1 MIYESEKVSYPDPDT
16 GVQMTRLTGWRANS
30 NHLYFTNNCFY
41 ESGKKIVFES
51 DRGNAHNL
59 FSMDLETGI
68 IDQLTDFPV
77 LPYPRSYGFLESFVD
92 PVQENCCF
100 FAEDTLYILN
110 IRTKELHPVYRMP
123 KGFFHHIS
131 SITADGKYVLTSIYE
146 TGGDDYVGN
155 RQLQEIC
162 DSKPLSQ
169 ILRIP
174 VCGGPAEVIWE
185 ERNFIAHVNAS
196 PTDPDLLTFCHEGHW
211 NMVDHRLWLCRIS
224 TGEVR
229 KLHPCGDRE
238 MIGHEYWYADG
249 KRIGYHGHKAGEKI
263 LGTVDLERD
272 TDVSYGF
279 PFNTGHIF
287 SQDEQLIVG
296 DGDRD
301 GRYIRIW
308 RFLESKYEEP
318 RALCM
323 HGSSCKRQRTHVH
336 PRLTPDG
343 KAVLFTSDETGYEQ
357 LYLAHL
363 PDDLSALPLLRSL
376 SAL

>member
-1 MIYESEKVSYPDPDT
+1 
-16 GVQMTRLTGWRANS
+16 
-30 NHLYFTNNCFY
+30 
-41 ESGKKIVFES
+41 
-51 DRGNAHNL
+51 
-59 FSMDLETGI
+59 
-68 IDQLTDFPV
+68 
-77 LPYPRSYGFLESFVD
+77 
-92 PVQENCCF
+92 
-100 FAEDTLYILN
+100 
-110 IRTKELHPVYRMP
+110 MP

-146 TGGDDYVGN
+146 TGEDDFAGN
-155 RQLQEIC
+155 RRLQEIC
-162 DSKPLSQ
+162 DAKPLSQ

-174 VCGGPAEVIWE
+174 VSGGTAEVIWE

-211 NMVDHRLWLCRIS
+211 NMVDHRLWLARIS

-229 KLHPCGDRE
+229 KLHPCGEQE

-263 LGTVDLERD
+263 LGTVDLD
-272 TDVSYGF
+272 HGTDVSYGF

-308 RFLESKYEEP
+308 RFLEGKYEEP

-376 SAL
+376 STL

>member
-1 MIYESEKVSYPDPDT
+1 MRYAPEKYCYTDPDT
-16 GVQMTRLTGWRANS
+16 GVQVTRLTGWRANS

-41 ESGKKIVFES
+41 ENGKKIVFES
-51 DRGNAHNL
+51 DRENAHNL

-77 LPYPRSYGFLESFVD
+77 LPYPRGYGFLESFVD

-100 FAEDTLYILN
+100 FAENILYILN
-110 IRTKELHPVYRMP
+110 VRTKELRQIYRMP

-146 TGGDDYVGN
+146 TGEDDFAGN
-155 RQLQEIC
+155 RRLQEIC
-162 DSKPLSQ
+162 DAKPLSQ

-174 VCGGPAEVIWE
+174 VSGGTAEVIWE

-263 LGTVDLERD
+263 LGTVDLDHD

-308 RFLESKYEEP
+308 RFLDGKYEEP

-336 PRLTPDG
+336 PRMTPNG

-357 LYLAHL
+357 IYLAEL
-363 PDDLSALPLLRSL
+363 PEDLSILPFLHTL
-376 SAL
+376 SDI

>member
-1 MIYESEKVSYPDPDT
+1 MHYAPEKYCYTDPDT
-16 GVQMTRLTGWRANS
+16 GVQVTRLTGWRANS

-41 ESGKKIVFES
+41 DNGRKIVFES

-59 FSMDLETGI
+59 FSMEFESGEI
-68 IDQLTDFPV
+68 EQLTDFPV

-92 PVQENCCF
+92 PIKENCCF
-100 FAEDTLYILN
+100 FVDDLLYILN
-110 IRTKELHPVYRMP
+110 LRSGDLYPVYRMP
-123 KGFFHHIS
+123 NGFFHHIS

-146 TGGDDYVGN
+146 TSGDDYAGS
-155 RQLQEIC
+155 RDLQGIC
-162 DSKPLSQ
+162 EAKPLSQ

-174 VCGGPAEVIWE
+174 VTGGPAEVVWE
-185 ERNFIAHVNAS
+185 ERSFIAHVNAS

-263 LGTVDLERD
+263 LGTVDLD
-272 TDVSYGF
+272 HGTDVSYGF

-287 SQDEQLIVG
+287 SQDEKLIVG

-308 RFLESKYEEP
+308 RFLDGKYEEP

-323 HGSSCKRQRTHVH
+323 HGSSCKRQRSHVH
-336 PRLTPDG
+336 PRMTPNG

-357 LYLAHL
+357 IYLAEL
-363 PDDLSALPLLRSL
+363 PEDLSILPFLRTL
-376 SAL
+376 SDK

>member
-1 MIYESEKVSYPDPDT
+1 MRYAPEKYCYTDPDT
-16 GVQMTRLTGWRANS
+16 GVQVTRLTGWRANS

-41 ESGKKIVFES
+41 ENGKKIVFES
-51 DRGNAHNL
+51 DRENAHNL

-77 LPYPRSYGFLESFVD
+77 LPYPRGYGFLESFVD

-100 FAEDTLYILN
+100 FAENILYILN
-110 IRTKELHPVYRMP
+110 VRTKELRQIYRMP

-146 TGGDDYVGN
+146 TGEDDFAGN
-155 RQLQEIC
+155 RRLQEIC
-162 DSKPLSQ
+162 DAKPLSQ

-174 VCGGPAEVIWE
+174 VSGGTAEVIWE

-263 LGTVDLERD
+263 LGTVDLD
-272 TDVSYGF
+272 HGTDVSYGF

-308 RFLESKYEEP
+308 RFLDGKYEEP

-323 HGSSCKRQRTHVH
+323 HGSSCKRQRSHVH
-336 PRLTPDG
+336 PRMTPNG

-357 LYLAHL
+357 IYLAEL
-363 PDDLSALPLLRSL
+363 PEDLSILPFLRTL
-376 SAL
+376 SDK

>member
-1 MIYESEKVSYPDPDT
+1 MHYAPEKYCYTDPDT
-16 GVQMTRLTGWRANS
+16 GVQVTRLTGWRANS

-41 ESGKKIVFES
+41 ENGKKIVFES
-51 DRGNAHNL
+51 DRENAHNL

-77 LPYPRSYGFLESFVD
+77 LPYPRGYGFLESFVD

-100 FAEDTLYILN
+100 FAENILYILN
-110 IRTKELHPVYRMP
+110 VRTKELRQIYRMP

-146 TGGDDYVGN
+146 TGEDDFAGN
-155 RQLQEIC
+155 RRLQEIC
-162 DSKPLSQ
+162 DAKPLSQ

-174 VCGGPAEVIWE
+174 VSGGTADVIWE

-263 LGTVDLERD
+263 LGTVDLD
-272 TDVSYGF
+272 HGTDVSYGF

-308 RFLESKYEEP
+308 RFLDGKYEEP

-336 PRLTPDG
+336 PRMTPNG

-357 LYLAHL
+357 IYLAEL
-363 PDDLSALPLLRSL
+363 PEDLSILPFLRTL
-376 SAL
+376 SDI

>member
-1 MIYESEKVSYPDPDT
+1 MRYAPEKYCYTDPDT
-16 GVQMTRLTGWRANS
+16 GVQVTRLTGWRANS

-41 ESGKKIVFES
+41 ENGKKIVFES
-51 DRGNAHNL
+51 DRENAHNL

-77 LPYPRSYGFLESFVD
+77 LPYPRGYGFLESFVD

-100 FAEDTLYILN
+100 FAENNLYILN
-110 IRTKELHPVYRMP
+110 VRTKELRQIYRMP

-131 SITADGKYVLTSIYE
+131 SITADGKYFLTSIYE
-146 TGGDDYVGN
+146 TGEDDFAGN
-155 RQLQEIC
+155 RRLQEIC
-162 DSKPLSQ
+162 DAKPLSQ

-174 VCGGPAEVIWE
+174 VSGGTAEVIWE

-196 PTDPDLLTFCHEGHW
+196 PADPDLLTFCHEGHW

-263 LGTVDLERD
+263 LGTVDLD
-272 TDVSYGF
+272 HGTDVSYGF

-308 RFLESKYEEP
+308 RFLDGKYEEP

-323 HGSSCKRQRTHVH
+323 HGSSCKRQRSHVH
-336 PRLTPDG
+336 PRMTPNG

-357 LYLAHL
+357 IYLAEL
-363 PDDLSALPLLRSL
+363 PEDLSILPFLRTL
-376 SAL
+376 SDK

>member
-1 MIYESEKVSYPDPDT
+1 MRYAPEKYCYTDPDT
-16 GVQMTRLTGWRANS
+16 GVQVTRLTGWRANS

-41 ESGKKIVFES
+41 ENGKKIVFES
-51 DRGNAHNL
+51 DRENAHNL

-77 LPYPRSYGFLESFVD
+77 LPYPRGYGFLESFVD

-100 FAEDTLYILN
+100 FAENILYILN
-110 IRTKELHPVYRMP
+110 VRTKELRQIYRMP

-146 TGGDDYVGN
+146 TGEDDFAGN
-155 RQLQEIC
+155 RRLQEIC
-162 DSKPLSQ
+162 DAKPLSQ

-174 VCGGPAEVIWE
+174 VSGGTAEVIWE

-229 KLHPCGDRE
+229 KLHPCGEQE

-263 LGTVDLERD
+263 LGTVDLD
-272 TDVSYGF
+272 HGTDVSYGF

-308 RFLESKYEEP
+308 RFLEGKYEEP

-363 PDDLSALPLLRSL
+363 PDDLSTLPLLRSL

>member
-1 MIYESEKVSYPDPDT
+1 MRYAPEKYCYTDPDT
-16 GVQMTRLTGWRANS
+16 GVQVTRLTGWRANS

-41 ESGKKIVFES
+41 ENGKKIVFES
-51 DRGNAHNL
+51 DRENAHNL

-77 LPYPRSYGFLESFVD
+77 LPYPRGYGFLESFVD

-100 FAEDTLYILN
+100 FAENILYILN
-110 IRTKELHPVYRMP
+110 VRTKELRQIYRMP

-146 TGGDDYVGN
+146 TGEDDFAGN
-155 RQLQEIC
+155 RRLQEIC
-162 DSKPLSQ
+162 DAKPLSQ

-174 VCGGPAEVIWE
+174 VSGGTAEVIWE

-263 LGTVDLERD
+263 LGTVDLD
-272 TDVSYGF
+272 HGTDVSYGF

-308 RFLESKYEEP
+308 RFLDGKYEEP

-323 HGSSCKRQRTHVH
+323 HGSSCKRQRSHVH
-336 PRLTPDG
+336 PRMTPNG

-357 LYLAHL
+357 IYLAEL
-363 PDDLSALPLLRSL
+363 PEDLSILPFLRTL
-376 SAL
+376 SDI

>member
-1 MIYESEKVSYPDPDT
+1 
-16 GVQMTRLTGWRANS
+16 
-30 NHLYFTNNCFY
+30 
-41 ESGKKIVFES
+41 
-51 DRGNAHNL
+51 
-59 FSMDLETGI
+59 
-68 IDQLTDFPV
+68 
-77 LPYPRSYGFLESFVD
+77 
-92 PVQENCCF
+92 
-100 FAEDTLYILN
+100 
-110 IRTKELHPVYRMP
+110 
-123 KGFFHHIS
+123 
-131 SITADGKYVLTSIYE
+131 
-146 TGGDDYVGN
+146 
-155 RQLQEIC
+155 
-162 DSKPLSQ
+162 
-169 ILRIP
+169 
-174 VCGGPAEVIWE
+174 
-185 ERNFIAHVNAS
+185 
-196 PTDPDLLTFCHEGHW
+196 
-211 NMVDHRLWLCRIS
+211 LWLARIS

-263 LGTVDLERD
+263 LGTVDLD
-272 TDVSYGF
+272 HGTDVSYGF

-308 RFLESKYEEP
+308 RFLEGKYEEP

-363 PDDLSALPLLRSL
+363 PDDLSSLPLLRSL